1 MDVLALVLGG
11 LLGFALGLGERWRL
25 KRRLMPFLT
34 SLEDTPQVAR
44 SLSLISLVRRELA
57 YLKDRESRLLEERSQ
72 SRLILEQAPWGYLQV
87 DEDNHLLWCNRQAQ
101 KWLQIDRWESR
112 QYRLLLEW
120 VRSSE
125 LDQLVE
131 RTRQTQTPHIQE
143 WLFFPPINPETLNPG
158 NLSSWLLKGYSYPLP
173 RGQVA
178 IFIENLQ
185 PLAELRRSRDRVF
198 ADLTHELRTP
208 LTAISLVAEALF
220 PRLQSPE
227 QGWVGQ
233 MLTETERLRALVDE
247 WLSLSQITENPGQCL
262 DLEDL
267 DLRDVLLSSWQR
279 LLPLAQEKQI
289 QLDYQGA
296 EQLWLR
302 GDRDRLIQVFINL
315 FDNCL
320 KHSPERGVITVWADL
335 GASQAQVQVLDQ
347 GAGFNP
353 QDLPFIFNRLYRGDP
368 SRHRGQS
375 PRSGSGLGLAIAKEI
390 IEAHQGSL
398 GAAND
403 PQTGGACFTVTL
415 PILSEVV

>member
-11 LLGFALGLGERWRL
+11 LLGFLLGLGERWRL
-25 KRRLMPFLT
+25 KRRLIPFLT
-34 SLEDTPQVAR
+34 SLGDTPQVAG

-57 YLKDRESRLLEERSQ
+57 YLKEREAHLLEERNQ
-72 SRLILEQAPWGYLQV
+72 SRFILEQAPWGYLQV

-131 RTRQTQTPHIQE
+131 RTRHTQAPHIQE
-143 WLFFPPINPETLNPG
+143 WLFFPPINPEAPNTG
-158 NLSSWLLKGYSYPLP
+158 NLSSWLLKGYSHPLP

-185 PLAELRRSRDRVF
+185 PLAELRRSRNQVF

-227 QGWVGQ
+227 QAWVGQ
-233 MLTETERLRALVDE
+233 MLMETERLRTLVDE

-262 DLEDL
+262 DLEEL

-279 LLPLAQEKQI
+279 LLPLAQEKQVR
-289 QLDYQGA
+289 LDYQGA

-320 KHSPERGVITVWADL
+320 KHSPEAGVITVRADL
-335 GASQAQVQVLDQ
+335 APAQAQVRVLDQ

-390 IEAHQGSL
+390 IEAHQGTL

-403 PQTGGACFTVTL
+403 SQTGGACFTVML
-415 PILSEVV
+415 PIA